1 MTEMFLHSSTYTNPS
16 SREVAELISYTCS
29 GPIATSKMGRDVT
42 DSDREHYHRIGR
54 GQEIS
59 RLYSVA
65 FANEHS
71 HKEIADRAQS
81 VAKKHL
87 GGQVLIGV
95 HDGDEETNSH
105 LHLAEVGSKDES
117 WYTIDE
123 YRAFRNE
130 LAEQFPDEDLPD
142 GVIA

>member
-16 SREVAELISYTCS
+16 SREVAELISYVCS
-29 GPIATSKMGRDVT
+29 GPIATSKVGTEVT
-42 DSDREHYHRIGR
+42 DGDREHYHRIGR

-65 FANEHS
+65 FANEHD
-71 HKEIADRAQS
+71 HEEIAERAQS

-87 GGQVLIGV
+87 GGQVVIGV
-95 HDGDEETNSH
+95 HAGDEEINSH
-105 LHLAEVGSKDES
+105 LHLGEVGSRDES

-123 YRAFRNE
+123 YRAFRRD
-130 LAEQFPDEDLPD
+130 LVEQFPDEELPD